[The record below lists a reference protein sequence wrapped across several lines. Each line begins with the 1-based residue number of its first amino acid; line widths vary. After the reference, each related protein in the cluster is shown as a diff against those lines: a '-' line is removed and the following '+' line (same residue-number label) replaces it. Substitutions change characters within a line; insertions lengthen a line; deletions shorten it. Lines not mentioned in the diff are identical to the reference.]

1 MTDYLIT
8 NNAAILGGTED
19 ASVPGSFNPLYA
31 DHALRFDEA
40 SAASLSLPA
49 INDLWI
55 RADCYYDDF
64 DLTSSGDGYFWAVA
78 VPNIDL
84 TMMDYANGI
93 ISLDYANS
101 SFTSPLQTGPP
112 VSGIPDAQL
121 FTLDVHIETGVA
133 VNGDTDDFRVSFY
146 VDLSLIGQIL
156 SKNNNLNGAPPV
168 RFDFGGVE
176 FLDGNQR
183 FFLSNV
189 LVSDQD
195 TRGRR
200 FRILRPTGAGALATV
215 EGGYSELG
223 DGDSA
228 TFAYARA
235 VGDAVTSTLTPGASP
250 PGTIGKII
258 LASYARNAVE
268 VPNPATV
275 VNRLRIAGTDYDAT
289 GLSPASG
296 SIEALSSEW
305 ALNPATGLPW
315 TWADLATLEIGFMGD
330 T

>member
-8 NNAAILGGTED
+8 NSAAILGGIED
-19 ASVPGSFNPLYA
+19 ASVVGSFDPLYA

-40 SAASLSLPA
+40 EAASISLPPL
-49 INDLWI
+49 NDLWI

-64 DLTSSGDGYFWAVA
+64 DLTSGGDGNFWTVG
-78 VPNIDL
+78 VPNIDI
-84 TMMDYANGI
+84 TMVDFSNGNKT
-93 ISLDYANS
+93 LDFAGGN
-101 SFTSPLQTGPP
+101 FTSPIQSGPT
-112 VSGIPDAQL
+112 VTGIPDAQL
-121 FTLDVHIETGVA
+121 FTLDVHIETGAA
-133 VNGDTDDFRVSFY
+133 VNGDTDDFRVTLY
-146 VDLSLIGQIL
+146 MNLSLVGQVL
-156 SKNNNLNGAPPV
+156 AKNNNLNGAPPV
-168 RFDFGGVE
+168 RFDFGGVD

-183 FFLSNV
+183 FFISNV

-200 FRILRPTGAGALATV
+200 FRILRPTGAGALATA
-215 EGGYSELG
+215 EGGFAELG
-223 DGDSA
+223 DGDPA

-235 VGDAVTSTLTPGASP
+235 AGDAVTSTLTPGASP
-250 PGTIGKII
+250 PGTIGKVI

-268 VPNPATV
+268 TPNPATV

-289 GLSPASG
+289 GLSPAGG

-305 ALNPATGLPW
+305 ALNPATGTPW
-315 TWADLATLEIGFMGD
+315 TWADLANLEVGFMGD

>member
-8 NNAAILGGTED
+8 NSAAILGGTED
-19 ASVPGSFNPLYA
+19 ASVAGSFDPLYA

-40 SAASLSLPA
+40 SAASIALPA
-49 INDLWI
+49 LNDLWI

-64 DLTSSGDGYFWAVA
+64 DLTSNGDGNFWTVA
-78 VPNIDL
+78 IPNVDIVMVDF
-84 TMMDYANGI
+84 TNG
-93 ISLDYANS
+93 SKTLDYAS
-101 SFTSPLQTGPP
+101 GSFTSPSQSGPP
-112 VSGIPDAQL
+112 VTGIPDAQL

-133 VNGDTDDFRVSFY
+133 VNGNTDDFRVTFY

-168 RFDFGGVE
+168 RFDFGGTD
-176 FLDGNQR
+176 FLDGNER

-200 FRILRPTGAGALATV
+200 FRILRPTGAGALATA
-215 EGGYSELG
+215 EGGHSELG
-223 DGDSA
+223 DGDPA

-235 VGDAVTSTLTPGASP
+235 AGDAVTSTLTPGASP

-268 VPNPATV
+268 TPNPATV
-275 VNRLRIAGTDYDAT
+275 VNRLRIASTDYDAT

-296 SIEALSSEW
+296 STEALRSEW
-305 ALNPATGLPW
+305 ALNPATGVPW
-315 TWADLATLEIGFMGD
+315 TWADLASLEIGFMGD
-330 T
+330 A

>member
-1 MTDYLIT
+1 MTDYMIT
-8 NNAAILGGTED
+8 NSAAILGGTED
-19 ASVPGSFNPLYA
+19 ASVAGSFNPQYA

-40 SAASLSLPA
+40 SAASISLQPL
-49 INDLWI
+49 NDLWI

-64 DLTSSGDGYFWAVA
+64 DLTSNGDGNFWTVA
-78 VPNIDL
+78 VPNIDIV
-84 TMMDYANGI
+84 MMDFSNGAKT
-93 ISLDYANS
+93 LDYASGNY
-101 SFTSPLQTGPP
+101 TSPSQSGPP
-112 VSGIPDAQL
+112 VTGVPDAQL
-121 FTLDVHIETGVA
+121 FTLDVHIETGSA
-133 VNGDTDDFRVSFY
+133 VNGNTDDFRVSFY
-146 VDLSLIGQIL
+146 VDLSLIGQVL

-168 RFDFGGVE
+168 RFDFGGVD

-200 FRILRPTGAGALATV
+200 FRILRPTGAGTLATA
-215 EGGYSELG
+215 EGGFAELG
-223 DGDSA
+223 DGNSA

-235 VGDAVTSTLTPGASP
+235 AGDAVTSTLTPGASQ

-289 GLSPASG
+289 GLSPAG
-296 SIEALSSEW
+296 GAIEALSSEW
-305 ALNPATGLPW
+305 ALNPATGAPW
-315 TWADLATLEIGFMGD
+315 TWADLATLEVGFMGD
-330 T
+330 A

>member
-19 ASVPGSFNPLYA
+19 ASVAGSFNPLYA

-49 INDLWI
+49 LNDLWI

-64 DLTSSGDGYFWAVA
+64 DLTSNGDGNFWTVA
-78 VPNIDL
+78 VPNIGL
-84 TMMDYANGI
+84 TMMDFSNG
-93 ISLDYANS
+93 SKTLDYANS

-112 VSGIPDAQL
+112 VTGIPDAQL
-121 FTLDVHIETGVA
+121 FTLDLHIETGSA
-133 VNGDTDDFRVSFY
+133 VNGDTDDFRVTFY
-146 VDLSLIGQIL
+146 VDLSLIGQVL
-156 SKNNNLNGAPPV
+156 SKNTNLNGAPPV
-168 RFDFGGVE
+168 RFDFGGVD
-176 FLDGNQR
+176 FLDGNAR

-200 FRILRPTGAGALATV
+200 FRILRPTGAGALTTA
-215 EGGYSELG
+215 EGGYAELG

-235 VGDAVTSTLTPGASP
+235 AGDAVSSTLTPGATP
-250 PGTIGKII
+250 PGTIGKIV

-268 VPNPATV
+268 TPNPATV
-275 VNRLRIAGTDYDAT
+275 VNRLRIAGTDYDAA

-305 ALNPATGLPW
+305 ALNPASGLPW
-315 TWADLATLEIGFMGD
+315 TWADLASLEIGFMGD

>member
-19 ASVPGSFNPLYA
+19 ASVAGSFNPLYA

-64 DLTSSGDGYFWAVA
+64 DLTSGGDGYFWTVA
-78 VPNIDL
+78 VPNVDIAMVDF
-84 TMMDYANGI
+84 TNGTKT
-93 ISLDYANS
+93 LDYAS
-101 SFTSPLQTGPP
+101 TLSTYPQQTGPP
-112 VSGIPDAQL
+112 VTGIPDAQL
-121 FTLDVHIETGVA
+121 FTLDVHIETGAAVA
-133 VNGDTDDFRVSFY
+133 GNVDDFRVSLY
-146 VDLSLIGQIL
+146 MNLSLVGQVIGI
-156 SKNNNLNGAPPV
+156 NNYVNGAPPV
-168 RFDFGGVE
+168 RFDFGGVD
-176 FLDGNQR
+176 FLDGNAR

-189 LVSDQD
+189 LISDQD
-195 TRGRR
+195 TRARR
-200 FRILRPTGAGALATV
+200 FRILRPTGAGALATA

-235 VGDAVTSTLTPGASP
+235 AGDAATSTLTPGAAPS
-250 PGTIGKII
+250 GTIGKII

-268 VPNPATV
+268 TPNPATV
-275 VNRLRIAGTDYDAT
+275 VNRLRIAGTNYDAT
-289 GLSPASG
+289 GLSPAG
-296 SIEALSSEW
+296 ASIEALSSQW
-305 ALNPATGLPW
+305 ALNPATGAPW

>member
-8 NNAAILGGTED
+8 NSAAILGGIED
-19 ASVPGSFNPLYA
+19 STVAGSFNPLYA

-40 SAASLSLPA
+40 SAASIALPA
-49 INDLWI
+49 LNDLWI

-64 DLTSSGDGYFWAVA
+64 DLTSNGDGNFWTVA
-78 VPNIDL
+78 IPNVDIVMVDF
-84 TMMDYANGI
+84 TNG
-93 ISLDYANS
+93 SKTLDYASGNY
-101 SFTSPLQTGPP
+101 TSPLQSGPP
-112 VSGIPDAQL
+112 ITGIPDTQL
-121 FTLDVHIETGVA
+121 FTLDVHIETGSA
-133 VNGDTDDFRVSFY
+133 VNGNTDDFRVTFY

-168 RFDFGGVE
+168 RFDFGGTD
-176 FLDGNQR
+176 FLDGNAR

-200 FRILRPTGAGALATV
+200 FRILRPTGAGVLATA

-235 VGDAVTSTLTPGASP
+235 AGDAVTSTLTPGATP

-268 VPNPATV
+268 TPNPATV
-275 VNRLRIAGTDYDAT
+275 VNRLRIAGTDYDAA
-289 GLSPASG
+289 GLSPAGG

-305 ALNPATGLPW
+305 ALNPATGAPW
-315 TWADLATLEIGFMGD
+315 TWADLVSLEIGFMGD

>member
-1 MTDYLIT
+1 MTDYMIT
-8 NNAAILGGTED
+8 NSAAILGGIED
-19 ASVPGSFNPLYA
+19 ASVAGSFNPLYA

-40 SAASLSLPA
+40 SAASIALPPL
-49 INDLWI
+49 NDLWI

-64 DLTSSGDGYFWAVA
+64 DLTSGGDGNFWTVA
-78 VPNIDL
+78 VPNIDIV
-84 TMMDYANGI
+84 MMDFSNGAKT
-93 ISLDYANS
+93 LDFASGNY
-101 SFTSPLQTGPP
+101 TSPSQSGPP
-112 VSGIPDAQL
+112 VTGIPDAQL
-121 FTLDVHIETGVA
+121 FTLDVHIETGSA
-133 VNGDTDDFRVSFY
+133 VNGNVDDFRVSFY
-146 VDLSLIGQIL
+146 VDLSLIGQVL
-156 SKNNNLNGAPPV
+156 SKNNNLNGAAPV
-168 RFDFGGVE
+168 RFDFGGVD

-200 FRILRPTGAGALATV
+200 FRILRPTGAGTLATA
-215 EGGYSELG
+215 EGGFAELG

-289 GLSPASG
+289 GLSPAGG

-305 ALNPATGLPW
+305 ALNPATGVPW
-315 TWADLATLEIGFMGD
+315 TWADLANLEIGFMGD

>member
-19 ASVPGSFNPLYA
+19 ASVAGSFNPLYA

-49 INDLWI
+49 LNDLWI

-64 DLTSSGDGYFWAVA
+64 DLTSGGDGYFWAVA
-78 VPNIDL
+78 VPNIGL
-84 TMMDYANGI
+84 TMMDFANGTI
-93 ISLDYANS
+93 TLDYANS

-112 VSGIPDAQL
+112 VTGIPDAQL

-133 VNGDTDDFRVSFY
+133 VNGDTDDFRVTFY
-146 VDLSLIGQIL
+146 VDLSLIGQVL

-168 RFDFGGVE
+168 RFDFGGVD
-176 FLDGNQR
+176 FLDGNAR

-189 LVSDQD
+189 LISDQD

-200 FRILRPTGAGALATV
+200 FRILRPTGAGTLATA
-215 EGGYSELG
+215 EGGFAELG

-235 VGDAVTSTLTPGASP
+235 VGDAVTSTLTPGASL

-268 VPNPATV
+268 TPNPATV
-275 VNRLRIAGTDYDAT
+275 VNRLRIAGADYDAT
-289 GLSPASG
+289 GLSPAGG

-305 ALNPATGLPW
+305 ALNPATGAPW
-315 TWADLATLEIGFMGD
+315 TWADLATLEVGFMGD
-330 T
+330 A

>member
-19 ASVPGSFNPLYA
+19 ASVAGSFDPQYA

-40 SAASLSLPA
+40 SAASIALPA
-49 INDLWI
+49 LNDLWI
-55 RADCYYDDF
+55 RADCFYDDF
-64 DLTSSGDGYFWAVA
+64 DLTSNGDGNFWTVA
-78 VPNIDL
+78 IPNIDIV
-84 TMMDYANGI
+84 MVDFSNG
-93 ISLDYANS
+93 SKTLDYASGNY
-101 SFTSPLQTGPP
+101 TSPSQSGPP
-112 VSGIPDAQL
+112 ITGIPDAQL

-133 VNGDTDDFRVSFY
+133 VNGNTDDFRVTFY

-168 RFDFGGVE
+168 RFDFGGTD
-176 FLDGNQR
+176 FLDGNER

-200 FRILRPTGAGALATV
+200 FRILRPTGSGALATA

-223 DGDSA
+223 DGDPA

-235 VGDAVTSTLTPGASP
+235 AGDAVTSTLTPGASP

-268 VPNPATV
+268 TPNPATV

-289 GLSPASG
+289 GLSAAGG

-305 ALNPATGLPW
+305 ALNPATGAPW
-315 TWADLATLEIGFMGD
+315 TWADLASLEIGFMGD

>member
-1 MTDYLIT
+1 MTDYLIS
-8 NNAAILGGTED
+8 NSAAILGGTED
-19 ASVPGSFNPLYA
+19 ASVAGSFDPQYA

-40 SAASLSLPA
+40 SAASIALPA
-49 INDLWI
+49 LNDLWI

-64 DLTSSGDGYFWAVA
+64 DLTSNGDGNFWAVA
-78 VPNIDL
+78 IPNVDIVMVDF
-84 TMMDYANGI
+84 TNG
-93 ISLDYANS
+93 SKTLDYASGNY
-101 SFTSPLQTGPP
+101 TSPLQSGPP
-112 VSGIPDAQL
+112 ITGIPDAQL
-121 FTLDVHIETGVA
+121 FTLDVHIETGAA
-133 VNGDTDDFRVSFY
+133 VNGEVDDFRVSFY
-146 VDLSLIGQIL
+146 VGLSLIGQVL

-168 RFDFGGVE
+168 RFDFGGTD
-176 FLDGNQR
+176 FLDGNER

-200 FRILRPTGAGALATV
+200 FRILRPTGAGALTTA
-215 EGGYSELG
+215 EGGHGELG
-223 DGDSA
+223 DGDPA

-235 VGDAVTSTLTPGASP
+235 AGDAVTSTLTPGASP

-268 VPNPATV
+268 APNPATV

-289 GLSPASG
+289 GLSPAGG

-305 ALNPATGLPW
+305 ALNPATGAPW
-315 TWADLATLEIGFMGD
+315 TWADLASLEIGFMGD

>member
-8 NNAAILGGTED
+8 NSAAILGGIED
-19 ASVPGSFNPLYA
+19 ASVAGSFDPQYA
-31 DHALRFDEA
+31 DHALRFDEEE
-40 SAASLSLPA
+40 AASISLPA
-49 INDLWI
+49 LNDLWI
-55 RADCYYDDF
+55 RADCFYGDF
-64 DLTSSGDGYFWAVA
+64 DLTSNGDGYFWTVA
-78 VPNIDL
+78 VPNVDIAMVDF
-84 TMMDYANGI
+84 TNG
-93 ISLDYANS
+93 SKTLDYASIS
-101 SFTSPLQTGPP
+101 STYPLQTGPP
-112 VSGIPDAQL
+112 VTGIPDAQL
-121 FTLDVHIETGVA
+121 FTLDVHIETGAAVA
-133 VNGDTDDFRVSFY
+133 GNVDDFRVTLY
-146 VDLSLIGQIL
+146 MNLSLVGQVIG
-156 SKNNNLNGAPPV
+156 KNNYVNGAPPV
-168 RFDFGGVE
+168 RFDFGGVD
-176 FLDGNQR
+176 FLDSNAR

-200 FRILRPTGAGALATV
+200 FRILRPTGAGALATA
-215 EGGYSELG
+215 EGGHNELG
-223 DGDSA
+223 DGDPA

-268 VPNPATV
+268 TPNPATV

-305 ALNPATGLPW
+305 ALNPATDLPW
-315 TWADLATLEIGFMGD
+315 TWADLASLEIGFMGD
-330 T
+330 A